1 MTSSA
6 HPDDAKPPSV
16 QGQPA
21 QGQPAQGQA
30 DQGQAMP
37 DALAQGAAVQEALV
51 QALARHPLTQGLAQ
65 DPMAAL
71 GAMDGEPDARPDIE
85 RLAQNAARFIEQG
98 GRALAAYMRPYE
110 QGDTGEIKRNDF
122 SDLVAVALT
131 AIGKVAEHWTSDPT
145 RLAEA
150 QASIAGPFMQLW
162 SQTYRRMLGEE
173 VEPVVPVAKGDKRYA
188 APEWSGLPLYDFLR
202 QAHAISA
209 DWAETLVDRSS
220 ELDPRTRAK
229 AKFYLRQIASA
240 MSPANFIATN
250 PELLRQTL
258 ATSGDNLAR
267 GALNLAEDMEAGG
280 GQLRIRQTD
289 PSQFKFGENVAATPG
304 HVVFRNDLME
314 LIQYTPTTDSVLRR
328 PLLIIPPWI
337 NKFYIMDLSAEKSL
351 VRWIVEQGVTVFMV
365 SWVNPDE
372 RHREKTFDS
381 YMHEGIFAA
390 LDAVKAATGETHVNA
405 IGYCVGGTLLSTALA
420 YMAQTGDDRIQSATF
435 FAAQADF
442 TDAGD
447 IQVFVDEEQLLALE
461 AKMEGKGYL
470 EGSKMAMAFNMLRP
484 NDLVWSYVVD
494 NYMRGKTPAAFD
506 LLYWNSDS
514 TRLPIRNHTFYLR
527 NFYIENKLAKGEMEI
542 GGVHLDLGK
551 VTIPT
556 YFVATKDDHI
566 APAASVYRGARLFG
580 GDVHY
585 TLGGSGHIAGVI
597 NPPAKNKYFYSTG
610 PQPSGELAD
619 WVGQSV
625 KHDGSWW
632 PDWMAWLIE
641 RAPERTEARVAGAG
655 GLPVICEAPGEY
667 VRMKS

>member
-6 HPDDAKPPSV
+6 HQDDAKAASV

-21 QGQPAQGQA
+21 PA
-30 DQGQAMP
+30 
-37 DALAQGAAVQEALV
+37 ALAQDAPAQEALV
-51 QALARHPLTQGLAQ
+51 KALASHPLAQ
-65 DPMAAL
+65 IAL
-71 GAMDGEPDARPDIE
+71 GAKEGEQGGQPDIE
-85 RLAQNAARFIEQG
+85 RLATNAARFIEQG
-98 GRALAAYMRPYE
+98 GRALAAYFKPYE
-110 QGDTGEIKRNDF
+110 KGDTGELQRNDV

-131 AIGKVAEHWTSDPT
+131 AIGRVAEHWTSDPT

-162 SQTYRRMLGEE
+162 AQTYRRMLGEE
-173 VEPVVPVAKGDKRYA
+173 VEPIVPVAKGDKRYA
-188 APEWSGLPLYDFLR
+188 APEWSGLPFYDFLR

-209 DWAETLVDRSS
+209 DWAEALVDRSS

-258 ATSGDNLAR
+258 TTSGDNLAR
-267 GALNLAEDMEAGG
+267 GALHLAEDMEAGG

-289 PSQFKFGENVAATPG
+289 SSQFKFGENVAATPG
-304 HVVFRNDLME
+304 HVVFRNELME
-314 LIQYTPTTDSVLRR
+314 LIQYNPTTDSVLRR

-351 VRWIVEQGVTVFMV
+351 VRWVVEQGVTVFMV

-372 RHREKTFDS
+372 RHREKTFES
-381 YMHEGIFAA
+381 YIHEGIFAG
-390 LDAVKAATGETHVNA
+390 LDAVKEATGEHQVNA

-420 YMAQTGDDRIQSATF
+420 YMAKTGDDRIQSATF

-447 IQVFVDEEQLLALE
+447 IQVFIDEEQLQALE

-494 NYMRGKTPAAFD
+494 NYMRGKAPTAFD

-527 NFYIENKLAKGEMEI
+527 NFYIDNKLAKGEMEI
-542 GGVHLDLGK
+542 GGVPLDLGK
-551 VTIPT
+551 VTIPA

-585 TLGGSGHIAGVI
+585 TLAGSGHIAGVI

-610 PQPSGELAD
+610 PKPEGDLAD

-632 PDWMAWLIE
+632 PDWIAWLSE
-641 RAPERTEARVAGAG
+641 QAPERIEARVAGAG
-655 GLPVICEAPGEY
+655 GLPVLGDAPGEY

>member
-6 HPDDAKPPSV
+6 HPDDAKPTSV

-21 QGQPAQGQA
+21 QGQPDQGQA
-30 DQGQAMP
+30 NQGQANQGQAMP

-51 QALARHPLTQGLAQ
+51 RALASHPLTQGLAQ
-65 DPMAAL
+65 RPIATL
-71 GAMDGEPDARPDIE
+71 GAMDGEAGARPDIE

-162 SQTYRRMLGEE
+162 SQTYRRMLGEQ

-337 NKFYIMDLSAEKSL
+337 NKFYIMDLSAEKKPRPL
-351 VRWIVEQGVTVFMV
+351 DRRAG
-365 SWVNPDE
+365 
-372 RHREKTFDS
+372 RH
-381 YMHEGIFAA
+381 
-390 LDAVKAATGETHVNA
+390 
-405 IGYCVGGTLLSTALA
+405 
-420 YMAQTGDDRIQSATF
+420 
-435 FAAQADF
+435 
-442 TDAGD
+442 
-447 IQVFVDEEQLLALE
+447 
-461 AKMEGKGYL
+461 
-470 EGSKMAMAFNMLRP
+470 
-484 NDLVWSYVVD
+484 
-494 NYMRGKTPAAFD
+494 
-506 LLYWNSDS
+506 
-514 TRLPIRNHTFYLR
+514 
-527 NFYIENKLAKGEMEI
+527 
-542 GGVHLDLGK
+542 GVHGL
-551 VTIPT
+551 
-556 YFVATKDDHI
+556 
-566 APAASVYRGARLFG
+566 
-580 GDVHY
+580 
-585 TLGGSGHIAGVI
+585 
-597 NPPAKNKYFYSTG
+597 
-610 PQPSGELAD
+610 
-619 WVGQSV
+619 VGQSRRAPPREDFRFL
-625 KHDGSWW
+625 HARRHLRRARRGEGRDGRN
-632 PDWMAWLIE
+632 PRQRDRLLRRRHAAVDRARLHGADGRRPHPE
-641 RAPERTEARVAGAG
+641 RDLLRRASRLHRRRRHPGLHRRGATAGSGGEDGGQGLPRRLQDGDGLQHAAPERPRVVVRRRQLHARQDARCVRSALLELGFDPVADPQSH
-655 GLPVICEAPGEY
+655 LLSP
-667 VRMKS
+667 